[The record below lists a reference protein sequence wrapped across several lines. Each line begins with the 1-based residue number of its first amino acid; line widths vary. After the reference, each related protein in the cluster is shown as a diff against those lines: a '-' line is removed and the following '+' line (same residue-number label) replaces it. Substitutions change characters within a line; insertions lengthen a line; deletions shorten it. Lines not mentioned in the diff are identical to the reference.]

1 MRTGLRAGFKVTAGI
16 FKSLFFVY
24 CVSVFYPYIL
34 LAIEKQPVLCY
45 NTAIQLLLPYM
56 TCRCKRHFIEEQSSR
71 PLFIGAYGIAK
82 IQMQCAKAEQRIT
95 SENYQNQT
103 LDIWIDL

>member
-1 MRTGLRAGFKVTAGI
+1 MFGRFGGELI
-16 FKSLFFVY
+16 SSSLI
-24 CVSVFYPYIL
+24 PYIL

-45 NTAIQLLLPYM
+45 NTTIQLLIPCM
-56 TCRCKRHFIEEQSSR
+56 MCCCKRHFIEEQSSR

-82 IQMQCAKAEQRIT
+82 IQMQCAKAVQRIT